1 MTPPAQLPAMRVA
14 IPILLLA
21 VIGCGAPTPGYTVI
35 ERAPVVERQPV
46 PACTDHVVR
55 DLYDAR
61 ISMSGRVMAL
71 DSSIVLPPAFADS
84 MYRVL
89 ANRHVRLKDLRAPA
103 AARIEFEIRRDG
115 TVGDSIR
122 PRYSGPPWFAE
133 DILKALGSAVL
144 TRSIP
149 RMPRELEG
157 PMLPLVFEVRSARA
171 EPGWHPFPLRL
182 ALDTAI
188 VDEDAMAA
196 PGNRAPSYPRDLR
209 ARGVS
214 GDVLIQFIVDT
225 NGRADM
231 SSVTPRLATAPGF
244 LDAVVEHLPS
254 MRYYAATV
262 GGCAVPG
269 WVMQPF
275 SFRVWSRDL
284 D

>member
-1 MTPPAQLPAMRVA
+1 MRIA
-14 IPILLLA
+14 IPGLVLA
-21 VIGCGAPTPGYTVI
+21 VIGCASPAPGYTVYEGPPI
-35 ERAPVVERQPV
+35 VERPPV
-46 PACTDHVVR
+46 SACSDDAVGK
-55 DLYDAR
+55 LYDAR
-61 ISMSGRVMAL
+61 ISMSGRVTAL
-71 DSSIVLPPAFADS
+71 DSSIVLPSAFADS

-89 ANRHVRLKDLRAPA
+89 ANRHVRTNELTAPA
-103 AARIEFEIRRDG
+103 AARIEFEIGRDG

-149 RMPRELEG
+149 RMPRELED
-157 PMLPLVFEVRSARA
+157 PTLPLVFEVRSAPA
-171 EPGWHPFPLRL
+171 DSGWYQFPLRM

-196 PGNRAPSYPRDLR
+196 PGNRAPRYPRDLR

-275 SFRVWSRDL
+275 SFRVWSRDRE
-284 D
+284 